1 MARQNNRFS
10 SKRNNAIDTATFL
23 AMFIFIPGTFWFVR
37 FDGLG
42 KIVDDEEKNA
52 DIAVATA
59 SIFDEVSGD
68 FSAQKPVKLNRLGY
82 TIATSLTNP
91 FYGMSE
97 AALAQTSST
106 CSSGGS
112 TSTSLCP
119 SGCQHSCLEYIT
131 FTPGQ
136 LPPGNYTGWE
146 LEYGYNLCC
155 TAKICQN
162 GNWVDYPFEN
172 KYE

>member
-68 FSAQKPVKLNRLGY
+68 FSAQKPSN
-82 TIATSLTNP
+82 
-91 FYGMSE
+91 
-97 AALAQTSST
+97 
-106 CSSGGS
+106 
-112 TSTSLCP
+112 
-119 SGCQHSCLEYIT
+119 
-131 FTPGQ
+131 
-136 LPPGNYTGWE
+136 
-146 LEYGYNLCC
+146 
-155 TAKICQN
+155 
-162 GNWVDYPFEN
+162 
-172 KYE
+172 

>member
-1 MARQNNRFS
+1 MRKIIYAFG
-10 SKRNNAIDTATFL
+10 IATFL

-82 TIATSLTNP
+82 IIIL
-91 FYGMSE
+91 
-97 AALAQTSST
+97 ST
-106 CSSGGS
+106 
-112 TSTSLCP
+112 
-119 SGCQHSCLEYIT
+119 
-131 FTPGQ
+131 
-136 LPPGNYTGWE
+136 
-146 LEYGYNLCC
+146 
-155 TAKICQN
+155 
-162 GNWVDYPFEN
+162 
-172 KYE
+172 